1 METEQPGLGG
11 APAEVMLLRFC
22 RFVVDSSINNNDQQQ
37 DNNSHWPD
45 TKLYFNKPQMWLFDI
60 NWWLNTKSGAEQ
72 ACVLTPWADCF

>member
-37 DNNSHWPD
+37 DNNSH
-45 TKLYFNKPQMWLFDI
+45 
-60 NWWLNTKSGAEQ
+60 
-72 ACVLTPWADCF
+72 